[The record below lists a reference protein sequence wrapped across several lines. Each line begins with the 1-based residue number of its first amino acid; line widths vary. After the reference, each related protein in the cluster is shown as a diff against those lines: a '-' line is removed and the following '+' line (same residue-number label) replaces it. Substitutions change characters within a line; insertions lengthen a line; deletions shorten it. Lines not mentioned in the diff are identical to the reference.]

1 MSRVDLRVLPLS
13 VLVDEA
19 WVATRGFLRVIFL
32 PFTLALA
39 PVALGVQVLMAWWN
53 LSVMD
58 ASTESFGKTCGTFVI
73 AGGLLLVLFVVYVV
87 LLGTLAVATS
97 WAAVGRPVRLRE
109 ALRFYL
115 RPSVWGADLVAWIV
129 VLVGFLFLVV
139 PGVLVMA
146 AWALRVPVMALE
158 DRTGLASLQ
167 RSWQLLSHN
176 PRGRFSTHP
185 VFKAIAVMV
194 LGIVIGYA
202 VGLLIQTPGALV
214 SQWVLFRDIAVGDSP
229 DARSAFI
236 ATLWLTVPSGVLAAL
251 AQLGVTCYMSF
262 VIAHL
267 YLDQRRRREG
277 WDLEM
282 ELSAIEEPE
291 PL

>member
-1 MSRVDLRVLPLS
+1 MNRVDLRVLPLS
-13 VLVDEA
+13 ILVDEA
-19 WVATRGFLRVIFL
+19 WVTTRGFLRVIFL
-32 PFTLALA
+32 PLTLALA

-53 LSVMD
+53 LSVID
-58 ASTESFGKTCGTFVI
+58 STMKSIGQTCGTFAV
-73 AGGLLLVLFVVYVV
+73 AGALLLVLFAVYIV

-97 WAAVGRPVRLRE
+97 WAAAGRPVRLGE

-115 RPSVWGADLVAWIV
+115 RPAVWGTDLVAWIV
-129 VLVGFLFLVV
+129 VLAGFVFLVV
-139 PGVLVMA
+139 PGVLIMA

-158 DRTGLASLQ
+158 DRTGMASLQ

-176 PRGRFSTHP
+176 PRGRLSTHP
-185 VFKAIAVMV
+185 VFKAVAVMV

-202 VGLLIQTPGALV
+202 VGLLIQTPAALV
-214 SQWVLFRDIAVGDSP
+214 SQWVLFRDIAVGGSP
-229 DARSAFI
+229 DTRSAFI
-236 ATLWLTVPSGVLAAL
+236 ATLWLTIPSGVLAAL
-251 AQLGVTCYMSF
+251 AQLAVTCYMNF

-282 ELSAIEEPE
+282 ALSAIERREP
-291 PL
+291 